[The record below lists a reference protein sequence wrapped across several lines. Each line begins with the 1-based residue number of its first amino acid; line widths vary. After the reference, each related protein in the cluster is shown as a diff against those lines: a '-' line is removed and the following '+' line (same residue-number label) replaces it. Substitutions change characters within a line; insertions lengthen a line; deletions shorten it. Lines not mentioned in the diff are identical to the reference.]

1 MKNMK
6 LGCQNPKIG
15 YFLIILAF
23 MSSIQIYDELR
34 ILKSVHISW
43 IAISRLELSVSV
55 SASISVNICS
65 PEVTESTSSQQPGKT
80 GPVPNK

>member
-1 MKNMK
+1 MLAWIYRNQMKNMK

-34 ILKSVHISW
+34 IL
-43 IAISRLELSVSV
+43 
-55 SASISVNICS
+55 
-65 PEVTESTSSQQPGKT
+65 
-80 GPVPNK
+80 